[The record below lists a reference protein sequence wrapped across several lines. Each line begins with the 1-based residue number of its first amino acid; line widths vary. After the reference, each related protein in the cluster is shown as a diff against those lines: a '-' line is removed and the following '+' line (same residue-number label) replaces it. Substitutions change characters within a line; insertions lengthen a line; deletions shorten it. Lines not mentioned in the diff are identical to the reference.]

1 MFQIHLCERRM
12 ANTEAESVDDMVDAS
27 NREVINGK
35 WILVQ
40 LIPERYQMNNPVKSA
55 VRNTPTVESTIP
67 GERIGRISLNLV
79 SIPPENRMTL
89 RATIPINWAILA
101 L

>member
-1 MFQIHLCERRM
+1 M

-67 GERIGRISLNLV
+67 GEQNDAKGNHTYKLGYLGIMKL
-79 SIPPENRMTL
+79 
-89 RATIPINWAILA
+89 
-101 L
+101 

>member
-1 MFQIHLCERRM
+1 
-12 ANTEAESVDDMVDAS
+12 MVDAS

-55 VRNTPTVESTIP
+55 VRNNLTVESTIP
-67 GERIGRISLNLV
+67 GERLGRIYLNLV
-79 SIPPENRMTL
+79 SIPQANRMTL
-89 RATIPINWAILA
+89 RATIPTNWAILA